1 MRAVLLMGALA
12 GMALVSAAHAQIA
25 FRNSTFASIPGGGIP
40 ALRAAAA
47 GGAPMTIVGE
57 SRMPASDD
65 SITKAASAAIV
76 PPAGMQNKDVI
87 LLFVSAMVPSSTLIQ
102 NTVSGGQTW
111 WSIPGGQIG
120 SNPTARVFKTIF
132 NGSWSGTPNIPAFSW
147 GATAVTYQM
156 WMIVLRGAD
165 TIGVGTQ
172 PVNDYSCCG
181 GSTNYLSGTFSA
193 ALPSP
198 YDVAISGFT
207 TTTDN
212 AMVFAHWYSADDN
225 TWSLQTPG
233 WSQPGGQPPWRTMAV
248 AGGAGADTSMSI
260 AYLTQA
266 TAGPVAAVTNRQ
278 ATLGPKAGAYR
289 LFAMRPGG
297 IRKPPGTVAGD
308 VMIASLAF
316 ANNASPSITITPPA
330 GWNLVKR
337 IDQASAPLYSLAI
350 YWRAADAS
358 DASVSSYVFDL
369 SNPSPNAWVGG
380 IQSFSGVDTTN
391 PIDVQN
397 GQVTASALTHATPS
411 GLATTGPNR
420 LLVTTHMV
428 SNGTV
433 TGWTA
438 PAGMTETLDFRSG
451 INLTGA
457 VATSTVLQATQGTI
471 PTKTASIA
479 GATAYTGAAHIL
491 ALRPAASGGSN
502 TLTIAKPAGVQQN
515 DVMIASIA
523 VGPYD
528 VTITPPAGWALV
540 RRTNQASGTSNS
552 LAVYSKLAGAPAS
565 DLGPYGWTFSAS
577 HTGAAGGIQAFS
589 GADPLIAI
597 AEENGQND
605 TASVTAHATPSVN
618 TTYSNTMIITSY
630 GVGATSTWSPP
641 PGMNETA
648 NLQGGS
654 QAFEMSWVL
663 QAAPASN
670 ISKTATSSSTGYGNA
685 HILAL
690 RRVLGSFNGVETG
703 TSATTGVIKTK
714 IAGTSVNL
722 DIAALNAAKD
732 LIAPAFVGTVG
743 VEVVDAS
750 DILGGTLV
758 GENCRSTWTLIQ
770 TLSDLTFAAG
780 DSGRKNISFTVP
792 NSYRNLRLRMTSPTG
807 APAITACSSDAFAIR
822 PNTLASFAVTDTDWQ
837 TTGTP
842 GARVFNLLTFAATTP
857 IHKAG
862 RPFSVRATAVNAAGT
877 PATTTNYTGAPTAT
891 LTACVGAACTATF
904 GTLTLGATFVAGQ
917 LTSDV
922 ASYDNVG
929 SFTLQLVDSDFASVD
944 AADTTGDC
952 TASGRYVCSATLDVG
967 RFVPDHFAVAL
978 NTPSF
983 GTACAAGGFTYL
995 GQPLN
1000 YTTAPVITVTAQG
1013 LANNTTTLY
1022 AGAWSRITNSTLM
1035 PATQLSRYSRFD
1047 ALGGGNTPALDPTG
1061 LPATTADPVIGTFT
1075 AGVGALTFGSGT
1087 GLRFARATPVAPFN
1101 ADIALALNVIDADS
1115 VAYAGNPAAFGTAT
1129 AGNGIAFGSGRQM
1142 RFGRLALRNAN
1153 GSQLVPLPVQ
1163 VEAQYAVTAGA
1174 GIVFITNKD
1183 DSCTSL
1189 ANNNVQMS
1197 SFTANLAACQTA
1209 VSGGGALSSG
1219 RIRLLL
1225 PPPGNAN
1232 NGSVLL
1238 TANLGTS
1245 SSGTTCT
1252 SVGGGT
1258 VSAAGAS
1265 RTYLQGNWA
1274 GSATYADNPSARA
1287 TFGTFKGSE
1296 EVIFIR
1302 ENF

>member
-1 MRAVLLMGALA
+1 
-12 GMALVSAAHAQIA
+12 
-25 FRNSTFASIPGGGIP
+25 
-40 ALRAAAA
+40 
-47 GGAPMTIVGE
+47 
-57 SRMPASDD
+57 
-65 SITKAASAAIV
+65 
-76 PPAGMQNKDVI
+76 
-87 LLFVSAMVPSSTLIQ
+87 
-102 NTVSGGQTW
+102 
-111 WSIPGGQIG
+111 
-120 SNPTARVFKTIF
+120 
-132 NGSWSGTPNIPAFSW
+132 
-147 GATAVTYQM
+147 
-156 WMIVLRGAD
+156 
-165 TIGVGTQ
+165 
-172 PVNDYSCCG
+172 
-181 GSTNYLSGTFSA
+181 
-193 ALPSP
+193 
-198 YDVAISGFT
+198 
-207 TTTDN
+207 
-212 AMVFAHWYSADDN
+212 
-225 TWSLQTPG
+225 
-233 WSQPGGQPPWRTMAV
+233 
-248 AGGAGADTSMSI
+248 
-260 AYLTQA
+260 
-266 TAGPVAAVTNRQ
+266 
-278 ATLGPKAGAYR
+278 
-289 LFAMRPGG
+289 
-297 IRKPPGTVAGD
+297 
-308 VMIASLAF
+308 
-316 ANNASPSITITPPA
+316 
-330 GWNLVKR
+330 
-337 IDQASAPLYSLAI
+337 
-350 YWRAADAS
+350 
-358 DASVSSYVFDL
+358 
-369 SNPSPNAWVGG
+369 
-380 IQSFSGVDTTN
+380 
-391 PIDVQN
+391 
-397 GQVTASALTHATPS
+397 
-411 GLATTGPNR
+411 
-420 LLVTTHMV
+420 
-428 SNGTV
+428 
-433 TGWTA
+433 
-438 PAGMTETLDFRSG
+438 
-451 INLTGA
+451 
-457 VATSTVLQATQGTI
+457 
-471 PTKTASIA
+471 
-479 GATAYTGAAHIL
+479 
-491 ALRPAASGGSN
+491 
-502 TLTIAKPAGVQQN
+502 
-515 DVMIASIA
+515 
-523 VGPYD
+523 
-528 VTITPPAGWALV
+528 
-540 RRTNQASGTSNS
+540 
-552 LAVYSKLAGAPAS
+552 
-565 DLGPYGWTFSAS
+565 
-577 HTGAAGGIQAFS
+577 
-589 GADPLIAI
+589 
-597 AEENGQND
+597 
-605 TASVTAHATPSVN
+605 
-618 TTYSNTMIITSY
+618 
-630 GVGATSTWSPP
+630 
-641 PGMNETA
+641 
-648 NLQGGS
+648 
-654 QAFEMSWVL
+654 
-663 QAAPASN
+663 
-670 ISKTATSSSTGYGNA
+670 
-685 HILAL
+685 
-690 RRVLGSFNGVETG
+690 
-703 TSATTGVIKTK
+703 
-714 IAGTSVNL
+714 
-722 DIAALNAAKD
+722 
-732 LIAPAFVGTVG
+732 
-743 VEVVDAS
+743 
-750 DILGGTLV
+750 
-758 GENCRSTWTLIQ
+758 
-770 TLSDLTFAAG
+770 
-780 DSGRKNISFTVP
+780 
-792 NSYRNLRLRMTSPTG
+792 MTSPTG

>member
-1 MRAVLLMGALA
+1 V
-12 GMALVSAAHAQIA
+12 
-25 FRNSTFASIPGGGIP
+25 
-40 ALRAAAA
+40 
-47 GGAPMTIVGE
+47 
-57 SRMPASDD
+57 
-65 SITKAASAAIV
+65 
-76 PPAGMQNKDVI
+76 
-87 LLFVSAMVPSSTLIQ
+87 
-102 NTVSGGQTW
+102 
-111 WSIPGGQIG
+111 
-120 SNPTARVFKTIF
+120 
-132 NGSWSGTPNIPAFSW
+132 
-147 GATAVTYQM
+147 
-156 WMIVLRGAD
+156 
-165 TIGVGTQ
+165 
-172 PVNDYSCCG
+172 
-181 GSTNYLSGTFSA
+181 
-193 ALPSP
+193 
-198 YDVAISGFT
+198 
-207 TTTDN
+207 
-212 AMVFAHWYSADDN
+212 
-225 TWSLQTPG
+225 
-233 WSQPGGQPPWRTMAV
+233 
-248 AGGAGADTSMSI
+248 
-260 AYLTQA
+260 
-266 TAGPVAAVTNRQ
+266 
-278 ATLGPKAGAYR
+278 
-289 LFAMRPGG
+289 
-297 IRKPPGTVAGD
+297 
-308 VMIASLAF
+308 
-316 ANNASPSITITPPA
+316 
-330 GWNLVKR
+330 
-337 IDQASAPLYSLAI
+337 
-350 YWRAADAS
+350 ADAS
-358 DASVSSYVFDL
+358 DASVSSYVFGL
-369 SNPSPNAWVGG
+369 SNPNNGWVGG

-391 PIDVQN
+391 PIDVDSN
-397 GQVTASALTHATPS
+397 GQLTPSGTTHATLT
-411 GLATTGPNR
+411 GCCTTTGPNR
-420 LLVTTHMV
+420 LIVTTHMV
-428 SNGTV
+428 SNGSV

-438 PAGMTETLDFRSG
+438 PAGMTKTLDFRWG
-451 INLTGA
+451 NALIGA
-457 VATSTVLQATQGTI
+457 VATSTVLQATAGATG
-471 PTKTASIA
+471 TKTATIA
-479 GATAYTGAAHIL
+479 GATGYTGAAHIL

-663 QAAPASN
+663 QATPASN

-690 RRVLGSFNGVETG
+690 RRVLGSFNGVETA

-714 IAGTSVNL
+714 IAGTSVSL

-750 DILGGTLV
+750 DISGGTLV

-770 TLSDLTFAAG
+770 TLSDLTFVPA
-780 DSGRKNISFTVP
+780 DNGRKNISFTVP
-792 NSYRNLRLRMTSPTG
+792 NSYRNLRLRMTSPAG

-929 SFTLQLVDSDFASVD
+929 SITLQLVDSDFASVD

-983 GTACAAGGFTYL
+983 GTACTAGGFTYL

-1219 RIRLLL
+1219 RTRLLL